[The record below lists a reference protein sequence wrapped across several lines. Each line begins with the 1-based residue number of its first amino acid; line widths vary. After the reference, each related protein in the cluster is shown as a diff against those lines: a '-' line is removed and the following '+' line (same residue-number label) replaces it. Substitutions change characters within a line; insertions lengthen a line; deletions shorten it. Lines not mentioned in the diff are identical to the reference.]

1 MKRNEAWED
10 LLNQAGEIPEEL
22 ETRLNQTLARAARQE
37 MRRRWLR
44 PLAGVAGTAAAFV
57 LLVNSSVTFALAASR
72 VPIVRELVEAVA
84 FDPSLKAAV
93 AHDYVQLVGD
103 TYSQDGLTVKI
114 EYLIADPMNVSVFY
128 SLSDEQGRDLEL
140 IPHLQDM
147 AGNSLPV
154 SMTFGEEGMDENE
167 GEKGLFDTLR
177 TYLGLDKVQKT
188 LYTWRLHATEE
199 GVIQTQMQLHVEVR
213 SQRDWEDIERNAMD
227 ERDPAEADM
236 PNVLFTMDIPLT
248 IEPQFLQSGRVFPVG
263 QTVDVLGQK
272 LTIDEVEVYP
282 SNTRITWHTDPDN
295 GAWLTYLPFY
305 LTDENGNRVDGI
317 KNGVSGTGND
327 RDFGGG
333 TIWLDSTWYDTAEH
347 LTVHLDDAAALPK
360 DADTILLQGDGQLT
374 GLPDYIEQMEPD
386 PYWEEA
392 AHTFRIRTHKGTYH
406 TNSCPFN
413 EFIDADGQ
421 RDSFRSI
428 STLVMSEE
436 GEESDFINIY
446 PMPQGVRYPLTILLD
461 FAPGQK
467 LENPIEIH
475 T

>member
-22 ETRLNQTLARAARQE
+22 ETRLNQTLARAARRE
-37 MRRRWLR
+37 TRRRWLR

-140 IPHLQDM
+140 IPYLQDT

-167 GEKGLFDTLR
+167 GEKGLLDTLR

-188 LYTWRLHATEE
+188 LYTWRLRATEE

-227 ERDPAEADM
+227 ERDPAEADT

-248 IEPQFLQSGRVFPVG
+248 IEPQFLQSGKVFPVG

-295 GAWLTYLPFY
+295 DAWLTYLPFY

-327 RDFGGG
+327 LDFGGG

-347 LTVHLDDAAALPK
+347 LTIHLEVAAAVPK
-360 DADTILLQGDGQLT
+360 EADTIILNADGRLEN
-374 GLPDYIEQMEPD
+374 LPDYIEQLEPD
-386 PYWEEA
+386 PYWDEA
-392 AHTFRIRTHKGTYH
+392 QHSFRIQTYKGEFH
-406 TNSCPFN
+406 TNTWPLR
-413 EFIDADGQ
+413 EFIDADG
-421 RDSFRSI
+421 
-428 STLVMSEE
+428 TE
-436 GEESDFINIY
+436 GTFNNVSLIAREDDTKDFINIY

-467 LENPIEIH
+467 LKNPIEIY